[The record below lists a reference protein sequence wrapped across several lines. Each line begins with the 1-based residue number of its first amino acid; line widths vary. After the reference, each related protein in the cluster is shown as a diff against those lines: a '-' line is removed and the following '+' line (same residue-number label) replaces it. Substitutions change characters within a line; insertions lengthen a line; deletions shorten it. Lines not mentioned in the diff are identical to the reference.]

1 MTARAVETRP
11 SPASIRVPG
20 VASTAIRDVLSGPET
35 TATVLGTASQAVW
48 LLVEED
54 VVVVSTRDA
63 TRLPNGIETA
73 TEEAVAGFRMVRH
86 NASATVGSGRVAFD
100 GLIVD
105 VARWWNPRPTLRRIS
120 AAELES
126 AASDLPSTVPD
137 IASGPLSAAL
147 SAGVPTGVLHAAEA
161 LIGRGPGL
169 TPEGDDLLAGALAA
183 TRLLGEALADPESA
197 ALLDSVAGPLEQFA
211 STRTPTFSA
220 ALIRHA
226 IEGRVAA
233 PAGALLRALTG
244 RGDAAA
250 RYRELGQVG
259 HTSGPALAA
268 GMMLGTHSLLQSQL
282 TPNGGKR

>member
-126 AASDLPSTVPD
+126 AVSDLPSTVPD

-147 SAGVPTGVLHAAEA
+147 STRVPTGVLHAAEA

-169 TPEGDDLLAGALAA
+169 TPEGDDLSGRCSRCHA
-183 TRLLGEALADPESA
+183 TTRRGVGRSGIGSA
-197 ALLDSVAGPLEQFA
+197 AGLGRRSA
-211 STRTPTFSA
+211 RTVCFDTDADVLSRPDPTCH
-220 ALIRHA
+220 R
-226 IEGRVAA
+226 G
-233 PAGALLRALTG
+233 TG
-244 RGDAAA
+244 R
-250 RYRELGQVG
+250 R
-259 HTSGPALAA
+259 TSRCPAPCAHRS
-268 GMMLGTHSLLQSQL
+268 G
-282 TPNGGKR
+282 